1 MGVGVKRVEVIDDP
15 GRFNEIS
22 QEWNALLASSASNSL
37 TLTWEWLSSWWQAYG
52 ADRNLR
58 IIAIWDGSAL
68 VGSAPLLTRRKPHRY
83 YGILPFKRME
93 LLASGESFGDEVCS
107 DYIGWIATV
116 GQEAE
121 IADIACEYL
130 TTELAREWQE
140 ILLPDVNSESPIL
153 LALESACRRRG
164 LVLETISRES
174 SPYIKLPATWD
185 AYLAGVSSSF
195 RYKLRRGRRDFE
207 QSGGKYRIAQTTEDI
222 AELFPILVRLH
233 QARWNARGLPGA
245 FVSEPRNRFHE
256 LILPLAFQH
265 GWLRLG
271 VLMLPDGPIGAI
283 YSFRYSGRAY
293 FYQSGIAPQDSSHMR
308 PGTLL
313 HSYEI
318 EAAIGAGCTEYDFL
332 KQGGPDYKDDWAN
345 ATHDLVCTRIGRPGP
360 REHALRVA
368 RSTYGR
374 LRQMRRRFTTS

>member
-1 MGVGVKRVEVIDDP
+1 MVVGAKRVEMIDDP
-15 GRFNEIS
+15 ERFKEIR
-22 QEWNALLASSASNSL
+22 EDWNALLARSASNSL
-37 TLTWEWLSSWWQAYG
+37 TLTWEWLSCWWQAYG
-52 ADRNLR
+52 AERRLR
-58 IIAIWDGSAL
+58 IIAIWDGSTLA
-68 VGSAPLLTRRKPHRY
+68 GAAPLLARCKTHRY
-83 YGILPFKRME
+83 YGVLPFKRME

-107 DYIGWIATV
+107 DYIGWIAAA

-121 IADIACEYL
+121 IVDIAFEYL

-140 ILLPDVNSESPIL
+140 ILLPDVNGESPTL

-164 LVLETISRES
+164 LVLETITRES

-185 AYLAGVSSSF
+185 DYLAGVSSSF

-207 QSGGKYRIAQTTEDI
+207 QSGGKYRVAESAQDI
-222 AELFPILVRLH
+222 AELFPILVGLH

-245 FVSEPRNRFHE
+245 FVSKPRNRFHE
-256 LILPLAFQH
+256 LILPLALQH

-271 VLMLPDGPIGAI
+271 VLTLPGGPIGAI
-283 YSFRYSGRAY
+283 YSFRYAGRVY

-345 ATHDLVCTRIGRPGP
+345 ATHDLVCTRIGRPGL
-360 REHALRVA
+360 HDQALRAA
-368 RSTYGR
+368 RFATGG
-374 LRQMRRRFTTS
+374 LRRMKRRFTAK